1 MLSEQIRDGQLKRGD
16 KLPTESAIMD
26 AHGVSR
32 TVVREAISRLQA
44 AGQVETRHGI
54 GTFVLDT
61 PSPSGFRIDPATIVT
76 LRDVLAILELR
87 ISLEV
92 ESAGL
97 AALRRSDEQLAG
109 MRAALDALNESA
121 AHAGDAVASDFQ
133 FHLQIALSTG
143 NRYFTD
149 IMTHLGTSIIPR
161 TRLNSARL
169 AQDDQQHYMKR
180 LSREHEE
187 IYEAIARQD
196 SDAARAAMRLHF
208 DQQSRAAA
216 PCSRRSR
223 GAAGLRVGHDLKR
236 HISDGLVKI
245 ERDGEESF
253 NYLVLGSGTFKFEN
267 VSFVN
272 HAIKG
277 DLLFF
282 AVRHIELVFHGLHTP
297 VLEGGVLLYLHAQ
310 TAVNTG
316 PDTSPGQ
323 VWCLR
328 RERCGAAFPARD
340 PSRAAGEPGE
350 GVAGPCQIYHRAPG
364 AAGWRMVCC
373 DRSDPTI
380 ARLHRPGPYHQRCDL
395 GRPGVCGA
403 GNDG

>member
-1 MLSEQIRDGQLKRGD
+1 MENANTAPRLPRKRRSLAQELVTVLSEQIRDGQLKRGD

-32 TVVREAISRLQA
+32 TVVRA

-61 PSPSGFRIDPATIVT
+61 PSPSGFRIDPATVVT

-97 AALRRSDEQLAG
+97 AALRRSDEQLAA

-121 AHAGDAVASDFQ
+121 AHAGDAVASDFA
-133 FHLQIALSTG
+133 FHLEIALSTG

-169 AQDDQQHYMKR
+169 AHDDQQHYMGR

-196 SDAARAAMRLHF
+196 SDAARAAMRLHLTN
-208 DQQSRAAA
+208 S
-216 PCSRRSR
+216 
-223 GAAGLRVGHDLKR
+223 
-236 HISDGLVKI
+236 
-245 ERDGEESF
+245 
-253 NYLVLGSGTFKFEN
+253 
-267 VSFVN
+267 
-272 HAIKG
+272 
-277 DLLFF
+277 
-282 AVRHIELVFHGLHTP
+282 
-297 VLEGGVLLYLHAQ
+297 
-310 TAVNTG
+310 
-316 PDTSPGQ
+316 
-323 VWCLR
+323 
-328 RERCGAAFPARD
+328 RERLRHAHEEAEA
-340 PSRAAGEPGE
+340 
-350 GVAGPCQIYHRAPG
+350 
-364 AAGWRMVCC
+364 
-373 DRSDPTI
+373 
-380 ARLHRPGPYHQRCDL
+380 QR
-395 GRPGVCGA
+395 G
-403 GNDG
+403 